1 MEPKLTPVNTCI
13 IGINVAIFLFMTMA
27 GDVLA
32 DVIYFLGAMEWNAIL
47 NGGEYY
53 RLFTSMFLHFDV
65 DHLFHN
71 MVFLFFVGCYME
83 EALGSIKYLVF
94 YLLSGV
100 GAGMVSMYYDRLM
113 ELNVISAGASGAVF
127 GVVGG
132 LLYIVI
138 RNKGRYEGIG
148 LTGILIMVFGS
159 ISYGFME
166 SGVDN
171 AAHIGGFLSGFLFS
185 VLLYRKKKI
194 REVDSFI

>member
-100 GAGMVSMYYDRLM
+100 GAGMVSMYYDRLL
-113 ELNVISAGASGAVF
+113 ELNAISAGASGAVF

-171 AAHIGGFLSGFLFS
+171 AAHIGGFLCGFFLNII
-185 VLLYRKKKI
+185 LYHKRKI
-194 REVDSFI
+194 